1 MNLKTNN
8 RPETK
13 TIQTFDVPE
22 SRVFTM
28 SSGHQVHLSTPCNIG
43 VVRLELFWASGSF
56 HQDKP
61 YVATMANDLLL
72 SGNEVRTEFEVVEY
86 LDYLGA
92 THRTECGHLGSSLVV
107 RASKKNILA
116 AFLWVIENIQA
127 ASYPEKEV
135 ESAKLVRAASLE
147 RQQKTPKYWSS
158 RIALECIYGKDHT
171 LGVHG
176 DPTDYHKITRDDLI
190 KYKNH
195 HLGLDKMMVM
205 VSGDSDEQLLNSLS
219 DALLFFPGSP
229 LSITQEA
236 FSGTFARFDKP
247 ILYPVKGTNQ
257 VNLHIAKHIKPKDQQ
272 ERFGLTLLNLVL
284 GGYFG
289 SRLMQIL
296 REERGLTYGVGS
308 FFKPAFD
315 DYTWTISGD
324 LKSETAEESITV
336 VHEIFEDLKKN
347 LISNEELNK
356 IKQYY
361 AGQFRGGFDGPF
373 AMGGKYQ
380 HVLYRG
386 LDLNYYNTVLPG
398 IWSVTAE
405 DVNALANNYLDP
417 NSFIHVLSGETPKI

>member
-13 TIQTFDVPE
+13 IIHTFDVPE

-28 SSGHQVHLSTPCNIG
+28 PSGHTIHLSTPCDVG
-43 VVRLELFWASGSF
+43 VVRIELFWASGSF
-56 HQDKP
+56 HQNKP

-72 SGNEVRTEFEVVEY
+72 SGNDNRSEFEVVEF
-86 LDYLGA
+86 LDHLGA
-92 THRTECGHLGSSLVV
+92 THRTECGHLGSSVII

-116 AFLWVIENIQA
+116 AFQWVIENIES

-135 ESAKLVRAASLE
+135 ETAKLVRAASLD

-158 RIALECIYGKDHT
+158 RIALESLYGKHHT
-171 LGVHG
+171 LGIHG
-176 DPTDYHKITRDDLI
+176 DPEDYQHIKGDDLR
-190 KYKNH
+190 KFKKE
-195 HLGLDKMMVM
+195 HLGLGRMMLL
-205 VSGDSDEQLLNSLS
+205 VSGDSDDQLL
-219 DALLFFPGSP
+219 DALSNALISFPGSP
-229 LSITQEA
+229 ISITQEQ
-236 FSGTFARFDKP
+236 FTETHPHFEKT
-247 ILYPVKGTNQ
+247 LMYPVDGTNQ
-257 VNLHIAKHIKPKDQQ
+257 VNLHIAKHIKPKNQK

-308 FFKPAFD
+308 FFKPAFN

-324 LKSETAEESITV
+324 LKSETAEESIRV
-336 VHEIFEDLKKN
+336 VHEIFEDLKNN
-347 LISNEELNK
+347 LLTIEELNK

-380 HVLYRG
+380 HVLYRN
-386 LDLNYYNTVLPG
+386 LDLSYYSTVLPG

-405 DVNALANNYLDP
+405 EVKALANNYLDP
-417 NSFIHVLSGETPKI
+417 QSFIHVLSGDTPKD